1 MGRVS
6 TTTPLLSGHLLYDFQ
21 VKMEEEETQL
31 EEVDIYSAPPPQI
44 KYPVTVAC
52 HNYYV
57 CVCVCV
63 HVHVGSGV
71 IHFQG

>member
-31 EEVDIYSAPPPQI
+31 EEVDIYSAPPP
-44 KYPVTVAC
+44 KLNTR
-52 HNYYV
+52 
-57 CVCVCV
+57 
-63 HVHVGSGV
+63 
-71 IHFQG
+71 